1 LFSFTLFG
9 IVVWWVSESI
19 KVCVVTN
26 AIRKEWKIMINC
38 MEYLWHI
45 MVCGSHFR
53 GNLQITPDGLHKL
66 KSSKIQRK
74 RIDPAKGLKLI
85 IGYLASFHISH
96 SLISLCQH
104 SSIASHISDRHK
116 IKKTGFHWLKIQYPN
131 WSKNREKLSLARVF
145 FPAFNDIE
153 Q

>member
-1 LFSFTLFG
+1 
-9 IVVWWVSESI
+9 VSESI

-26 AIRKEWKIMINC
+26 AIRKEWEIMINC

-116 IKKTGFHWLKIQYPN
+116 IKKNRFSLTKNSISKLIQKQRKIE
-131 WSKNREKLSLARVF
+131 SCACFLSCF
-145 FPAFNDIE
+145 
-153 Q
+153 